1 MIEARTGRVQCYWMI
16 ELSDKVKC
24 DASSFEVEWLRL
36 SPDGCHYCWI
46 LQTTAMVDAGCCAWS
61 AGEGGIRKPEKGA
74 SRTADLRVVRFG
86 RPRQGRIFTAGPR
99 LKASWSILSSQPEQ
113 AISCWRRRPG
123 TTAILL
129 SFWWCAKRAAGEAAP
144 LGGPSAGSS
153 ALTDEWR
160 AYSILGIG
168 VDKGP
173 FLCHTTDG
181 SWHMFGFRNRRN
193 AQSARPTPLRRSHS
207 ERPAR
212 RRPDI
217 LASRLMVPK
226 R

>member
-1 MIEARTGRVQCYWMI
+1 MT
-16 ELSDKVKC
+16 
-24 DASSFEVEWLRL
+24 
-36 SPDGCHYCWI
+36 
-46 LQTTAMVDAGCCAWS
+46 
-61 AGEGGIRKPEKGA
+61 GEGGIRKPEKGA

-86 RPRQGRIFTAGPR
+86 RPRQGRLFSAGPR
-99 LKASWSILSSQPEQ
+99 LKHRGLYYPASQSRSFLVGGGGPG
-113 AISCWRRRPG
+113 RRPSCSVSSG
-123 TTAILL
+123 VPREPQVRPRL
-129 SFWWCAKRAAGEAAP
+129 

-153 ALTDEWR
+153 ALTGEWQ
-160 AYSILGIG
+160 ADSILGIG

-173 FLCHTTDG
+173 FLCHTTGG

-193 AQSARPTPLRRSHS
+193 AQSARPTALRRSHS